1 MECYFAEGSTNQSTP
16 VIYQQNPIN
25 MISQNGPNGH
35 ISIMNSKAIQIGHRN
50 VMVGQMASGEN
61 GESSEMSRRRDLS
74 GHLLHLGGG
83 REWGA
88 FNLPGRKGSFQI
100 SKVLPGFLRNKDVPA
115 CAWIKPLLLPLPA
128 DIFCLIF
135 IGTQYFPTRN
145 NSVRSSSLGCHKGS
159 LSILCVPRHSFFPCV
174 HISETGMHRM
184 GVSELW

>member
-1 MECYFAEGSTNQSTP
+1 MECYFAEGSRNQSSP

-25 MISQNGPNGH
+25 MICQNGPSSH
-35 ISIMNSKAIQIGHRN
+35 ISIENSKGIQIGHGN
-50 VMVGQMASGEN
+50 VIVRKMAPGEN

-100 SKVLPGFLRNKDVPA
+100 SKVLSGFLRNKDVPP
-115 CAWIKPLLLPLPA
+115 CAWIKPLLLSLPA

-145 NSVRSSSLGCHKGS
+145 NSIHSSSLGCHKGS
-159 LSILCVPRHSFFPCV
+159 L
-174 HISETGMHRM
+174 
-184 GVSELW
+184 